1 LPCWINGTSDVRVG
15 FTGCEKTHEPKP
27 NKNYDEIAEEYHFDY
42 RVARPN
48 RFAKTMEGS
57 PLVVVLDQDVAE
69 VFTTPEAVNKALRA
83 LIDAMPAK
91 TRRSTAVRE
100 R

>member
-1 LPCWINGTSDVRVG
+1 MKKTQESKPPKISD
-15 FTGCEKTHEPKP
+15 ELAK
-27 NKNYDEIAEEYHFDY
+27 EYHFDY
-42 RVARPN
+42 RAARPN

-57 PLVVVLDQDVAE
+57 PLVVVLDQDVAK
-69 VFTTPEAVNKALRA
+69 VFTTPEAVNNALRA
-83 LIDAMPAK
+83 LMDAMPAK